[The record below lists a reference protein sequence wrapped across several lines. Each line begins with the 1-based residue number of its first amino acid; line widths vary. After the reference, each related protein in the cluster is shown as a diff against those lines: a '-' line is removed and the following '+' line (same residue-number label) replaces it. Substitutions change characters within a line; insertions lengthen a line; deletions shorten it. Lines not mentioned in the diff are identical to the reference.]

1 MDTARLVWQGGIP
14 MMRQLISR
22 GLLLGAVVVGSTG
35 CETLHSMVRS
45 NDKDDAS
52 MRDDKDDPAKPKVVD
67 SDVSKVKSVDS
78 NDKDPQ
84 PFFKTTR
91 ARSAWSSF
99 SPEAQQ
105 IEKDLGV
112 Y

>member
-1 MDTARLVWQGGIP
+1 
-14 MMRQLISR
+14 MMRQLIRR
-22 GLLLGAVVVGSTG
+22 GLILGAVVAGSAG
-35 CETLHSMVRS
+35 CESLHSMVRS
-45 NDKDDAS
+45 NDKDDVS
-52 MRDDKDDPAKPKVVD
+52 QKSDTDDTDKPKVVD

-78 NDKDPQ
+78 DDKDPQ

-91 ARSAWSSF
+91 SRSAWSSF
-99 SPEAQQ
+99 SPEAQS

>member
-14 MMRQLISR
+14 MMRQLIRR
-22 GLLLGAVVVGSTG
+22 GLILGAVVVGSTG

-45 NDKDDAS
+45 NEDDDA
-52 MRDDKDDPAKPKVVD
+52 KPSVAD
-67 SDVSKVKSVDS
+67 SDAKSSDSVD
-78 NDKDPQ
+78 NDKQ

-91 ARSAWSSF
+91 SRSAWSSF
-99 SPEAQQ
+99 SPEAQS

>member
-1 MDTARLVWQGGIP
+1 
-14 MMRQLISR
+14 MMRQLIRR
-22 GLLLGAVVVGSTG
+22 GLILGAIVVGSTG

-45 NDKDDAS
+45 NDKDEV
-52 MRDDKDDPAKPKVVD
+52 RKKDDTDDPAKAKSVD
-67 SDVSKVKSVDS
+67 SDVSKVNSVDS
-78 NDKDPQ
+78 DDKDPQ

-91 ARSAWSSF
+91 SRSAWSSF
-99 SPEAQQ
+99 SPEAQA

>member
-1 MDTARLVWQGGIP
+1 
-14 MMRQLISR
+14 MMRQLIRR
-22 GLLLGAVVVGSTG
+22 GLILGAVVVGSTG
-35 CETLHSMVRS
+35 CESLHSMVRS
-45 NDKDDAS
+45 NDKDGMS
-52 MRDDKDDPAKPKVVD
+52 KTDDTDDAKPKIVD

-78 NDKDPQ
+78 DDRDPQ

-91 ARSAWSSF
+91 SRSAWSSF
-99 SPEAQQ
+99 SPEAQS

>member
-1 MDTARLVWQGGIP
+1 
-14 MMRQLISR
+14 MMRQLIRR
-22 GLLLGAVVVGSTG
+22 GLILGAIVVGSTG

-45 NDKDDAS
+45 NDNDEVRKKDDT
-52 MRDDKDDPAKPKVVD
+52 DDPAKAKSVD
-67 SDVSKVKSVDS
+67 SDVSKVNSVDS
-78 NDKDPQ
+78 DDKDPQ

-91 ARSAWSSF
+91 SRSAWSSF
-99 SPEAQQ
+99 SPEAQA

>member
-1 MDTARLVWQGGIP
+1 
-14 MMRQLISR
+14 MRQLIRR
-22 GLLLGAVVVGSTG
+22 GLILGAVVVGSTG

-45 NDKDDAS
+45 NDNDEVS
-52 MRDDKDDPAKPKVVD
+52 SKDDPAKPNAVD
-67 SDVSKVKSVDS
+67 SDGKSVDS
-78 NDKDPQ
+78 DGNDKQ

-91 ARSAWSSF
+91 SRSAWSSF
-99 SPEAQQ
+99 SPEAQS

>member
-1 MDTARLVWQGGIP
+1 

-22 GLLLGAVVVGSTG
+22 GLFLGAVIVGSTG

-45 NDKDDAS
+45 NDKDEVS
-52 MRDDKDDPAKPKVVD
+52 KKDDDDDTTPKSVD
-67 SDVSKVKSVDS
+67 SDVSKLKSVDS
-78 NDKDPQ
+78 TDKSSQ
-84 PFFKTTR
+84 PFFNPTR
-91 ARSAWSSF
+91 YRSAFSSF

>member
-1 MDTARLVWQGGIP
+1 
-14 MMRQLISR
+14 MMRQLIRR
-22 GLLLGAVVVGSTG
+22 GLILGAVVVGSTG

-45 NDKDDAS
+45 NDKDDDAKPS
-52 MRDDKDDPAKPKVVD
+52 VADSDAKSGDSDDK
-67 SDVSKVKSVDS
+67 
-78 NDKDPQ
+78 Q

-91 ARSAWSSF
+91 SRSAWSSF
-99 SPEAQQ
+99 SPEAQS

>member
-1 MDTARLVWQGGIP
+1 MDTARLVWQGGIA
-14 MMRQLISR
+14 MMRQLIRR
-22 GLLLGAVVVGSTG
+22 GLILGAVVVGSTG

-45 NDKDDAS
+45 NDKDEVS
-52 MRDDKDDPAKPKVVD
+52 SKDDAKPNGDSDAKGVD
-67 SDVSKVKSVDS
+67 SDD
-78 NDKDPQ
+78 NDKT

-91 ARSAWSSF
+91 SRSAWSSF
-99 SPEAQQ
+99 SPEAQS

>member
-1 MDTARLVWQGGIP
+1 
-14 MMRQLISR
+14 MMRQLIRR
-22 GLLLGAVVVGSTG
+22 GLILGAVIVGSTG

-45 NDKDDAS
+45 NDKDELSTKHDN
-52 MRDDKDDPAKPKVVD
+52 DDPAKPKVVD

-78 NDKDPQ
+78 DDKDPQ

-91 ARSAWSSF
+91 SRSAWSSF
-99 SPEAQQ
+99 SPEAQA